1 MKHPNEGTLA
11 LHAAGDL
18 GLVEGWRTGRHLA
31 KCDRCRDSV
40 AAFAELRAVLPELA
54 EIPEV
59 PWNRL
64 AAEMRANIRLGLAAG
79 ECVRTTTAGN
89 QAGNEAWN
97 EGAPV
102 SEWPRFG
109 VRAALAFASVV
120 VLAGT
125 GLMLE
130 RPAPVAAILGDQRAE
145 GPLVQ
150 ATENGIQVRTGGS
163 AFRLMNAGAKSVTY
177 SASADGSMGA
187 RYVDPETG
195 YVTINNV

>member
-11 LHAAGDL
+11 LHASGDL
-18 GLVEGWRTGRHLA
+18 GLWAGWQTRRHLA
-31 KCDRCRDSV
+31 NCDRCRDSV
-40 AAFAELRAVLPELA
+40 AAFAELRQVLPELA

-79 ECVRTTTAGN
+79 ECVRTN
-89 QAGNEAWN
+89 AGNEVWS
-97 EGAPV
+97 EGAPTRELRWFTTGRGAV
-102 SEWPRFG
+102 
-109 VRAALAFASVV
+109 AFASVV
-120 VLAGT
+120 VLMYA

-130 RPAPVAAILGDQRAE
+130 RPLPVAARE

-150 ATENGIQVRTGGS
+150 ATQNGIQVRAGGS

-177 SASADGSMGA
+177 SAGADGSMGA

-195 YVTINNV
+195 YVTINNVYVE

>member
-1 MKHPNEGTLA
+1 MKHPNEATLA
-11 LHAAGDL
+11 LHAGGDL
-18 GLVEGWRTGRHLA
+18 GAAERWRTERHLA
-31 KCDRCRDSV
+31 KCDRCRDVV
-40 AAFAELRAVLPELA
+40 AAFAELREVLPELA

-79 ECVRTTTAGN
+79 ECVGSKAAKAPDFRHFAG
-89 QAGNEAWN
+89 G
-97 EGAPV
+97 
-102 SEWPRFG
+102 
-109 VRAALAFASVV
+109 RAALAFASLVALV
-120 VLAGT
+120 CT

-130 RPAPVAAILGDQRAE
+130 RPLPVAAKE

-150 ATENGIQVRTGGS
+150 ATENGIQVRSGGS

-177 SASADGSMGA
+177 SARADGSMGA

-195 YVTINNV
+195 YVTINNVYVE